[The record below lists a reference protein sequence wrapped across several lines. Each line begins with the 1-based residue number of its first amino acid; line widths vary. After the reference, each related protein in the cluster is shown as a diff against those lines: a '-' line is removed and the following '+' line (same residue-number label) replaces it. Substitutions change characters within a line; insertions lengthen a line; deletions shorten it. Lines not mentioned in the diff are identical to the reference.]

1 MSLLSDVPLGGDAF
15 PAVTSDPDIF
25 RAAKLMI
32 DQHGKYAPLRAARR
46 ADDLFAARD
55 MKGSAVWRQ
64 ILNAIEGLGRG
75 RREGEPVD

>member
-1 MSLLSDVPLGGDAF
+1 MNLLSDVSLEAMPSQQ
-15 PAVTSDPDIF
+15 TSDPDIF

-55 MKGSAVWRQ
+55 MKGSAVWRR
-64 ILNAIEGLGRG
+64 ILKAIEEL
-75 RREGEPVD
+75 RRVRKPDEALN

>member
-1 MSLLSDVPLGGDAF
+1 VNLLSDVSLEAMPSQQ
-15 PAVTSDPDIF
+15 TSDPDIF

-55 MKGSAVWRQ
+55 ITGSEPWRR
-64 ILNAIEGLGRG
+64 ILPAITAL
-75 RREGEPVD
+75 RRESREGPTVN